1 MDANGN
7 LTAEGELFSYICSA
21 TGRAYDLTEYVNDTN
36 QEYTQV
42 LTAYT
47 VNSGDTESYSY
58 NGNQRLSRNNIW
70 NEARGVDHNETSY
83 YLYDGRGSVT
93 ANTWYN
99 GMVTNVYQYDPT
111 YGSTKHTDF
120 YGYNAESYNP
130 NTGLE
135 YLRAKYYNAESG
147 RFFQEDT
154 YLGDLRE
161 PLTLNRYAYVLNS
174 PLNYMDPTGHSASGR
189 DDNKKPKKTI
199 YDGYDEEIRQKL
211 REEKEAFWKDNPN
224 YKKAKAR
231 LDEWIEEAEAVGIQV
246 REICGSYI
254 AGIKAGST
262 ETRILLYNQDLK
274 IAYGHRSES
283 LDDYVSVDELTAYLR
298 SVFESSDYPDAVNTG
313 IITSRLLYILQIVD
327 AVSGVLSMAGGSG
340 LNGGSS
346 GYAMSLPDGTV
357 VVVGNEAALAGA
369 GVWIGEMTS
378 QNPAHGSSDDEGE
391 SGSEQKKNPTKGE
404 SEVWKNLD
412 NVKGQDRKTSGTGS
426 NKKYYEWDHT
436 HNDIEVYDKKGH
448 HLGSMDPT
456 TGEMYKPAVPGRT
469 IKIN

>member
-36 QEYTQV
+36 REYTQV

-47 VNSGDTESYSY
+47 VNSGDIECYSY

-99 GMVTNVYQYDPT
+99 GMVTNVYQYDSYGQVT

-135 YLRAKYYNAESG
+135 YLRVRYYNAESG
-147 RFFQEDT
+147 KFFQEDT

-161 PLTLNRYAYVLNS
+161 PLTLNRYASVLNS

-211 REEKEAFWKDNPN
+211 RKDKEAFWKDNPN

-313 IITSRLLYILQIVD
+313 ITTSRLLYILQIVD

-357 VVVGNEAALAGA
+357 VVVGNEAALAGD

-391 SGSEQKKNPTKGE
+391 SKP
-404 SEVWKNLD
+404 
-412 NVKGQDRKTSGTGS
+412 S
-426 NKKYYEWDHT
+426 NKPYKNNKEANKQAQKQGYKDAHELKEDYVGKSNVSKYDMK
-436 HNDIEVYDKKGH
+436 YDTK
-448 HLGSMDPT
+448 
-456 TGEMYKPAVPGRT
+456 TGEIYLESKDGKTQIPTGLIHEP
-469 IKIN
+469 